1 MAEQATARI
10 RVTATDVATGDSETH
25 EIWHDYCIVAA
36 GGAEVTHVQVHAKS
50 DGTATHVITVKGVR
64 RG

>member
-1 MAEQATARI
+1 MARDVI
-10 RVTATDVATGDSETH
+10 RVTATEVATGDSGVQ
-25 EIWHDYCIVAA
+25 EIWDDYCLVTA
-36 GGAEVTHVQVHAKS
+36 GAAEVTGVQVHHKA

>member
-1 MAEQATARI
+1 MSEKDAV
-10 RVTATDVATGDSETH
+10 RVTCTDLANGDSESQ
-25 EIWHDYCIVAA
+25 EIWDDYCLVAVGSA
-36 GGAEVTHVQVHAKS
+36 YVDNFQVHAKS

>member
-1 MAEQATARI
+1 VTEQTPI
-10 RVTATDVATGDSETH
+10 RVTATDAETGESDVQS
-25 EIWHDYCIVAA
+25 IWDDYCLVTA
-36 GGAEVTHVQVHAKS
+36 GAAEVTNIQVHAKD

>member
-1 MAEQATARI
+1 MSAENVI
-10 RVTATDVATGDSETH
+10 RVTATDVANGDSSTQD
-25 EIWHDYCIVAA
+25 IWDDYCIVAA
-36 GGAEVTHVQVHAKS
+36 GSAEVTHFQVHANS